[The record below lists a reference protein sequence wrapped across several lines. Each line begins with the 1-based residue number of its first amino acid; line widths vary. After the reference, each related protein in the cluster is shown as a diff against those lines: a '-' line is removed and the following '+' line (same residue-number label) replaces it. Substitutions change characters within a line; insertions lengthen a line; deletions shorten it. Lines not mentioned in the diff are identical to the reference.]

1 MLEIESFTLH
11 DLRRTLATWLGEN
24 HVAGG
29 IRKVYNTARYNAP
42 AREWWKR
49 WGQHVEELM

>member
-29 IRKVYNTARYNAP
+29 IRKAYNTARYNAP